1 MREIRVIGAA
11 SGWGA
16 QDHGCQDGPMA
27 LRTAGLLDR
36 LKHANLNVHW
46 DADLHPMASPDQ
58 TAIVTDLCSRLAD
71 EVEEVR
77 RAGEFPL
84 VLGGDHSCSIG
95 TWSGVRRT
103 LGRHDSFGLIWVD
116 AHMDSHTP
124 ETTPSGA
131 LHGMPL
137 ACLLGHGL
145 PQLVN
150 LAGSAPALSPEHVCL
165 IGVRSY
171 EAGEAELLRRLNVRI
186 YMMEEVHRRGI
197 AVVLAE
203 ALEIVR
209 RGTTAIGVTIDLD
222 ALDPYEEPGVGTPV
236 PDGIFGGALKDALR
250 TLQGA
255 PDLAAVELMEYNP
268 YRDRGNATADM
279 AIELALAMLADS

>member
-1 MREIRVIGAA
+1 MSGIRIIGAA

-16 QDHGCQDGPMA
+16 QDHGCQDGPAA
-27 LRTAGLLDR
+27 LRAAGLLDR
-36 LKHANLNVHW
+36 LKHASLDVQW
-46 DADLHPMASPDQ
+46 DADLHPMVSHDKTQ
-58 TAIVTDLCSRLAD
+58 IVTDLCSRLAD
-71 EVEEVR
+71 EVEQVR
-77 RAGEFPL
+77 RAGDFPV
-84 VLGGDHSCSIG
+84 VLGGDHSCSVG
-95 TWSGVRRT
+95 TWSGIRRT
-103 LGRHDSFGLIWVD
+103 LGKRDSIGLIWVD

-150 LAGSAPALSPEHVCL
+150 LAGGVPTLLPEHVCL

-186 YMMEEVHRRGI
+186 YMMEEVHRRGM

-209 RGTTAIGVTIDLD
+209 RGTAAIGVTVDLD

-250 TLQGA
+250 MLHGA
-255 PDLAAVELMEYNP
+255 PDLAAIELMEYNP
-268 YRDRGNATADM
+268 HRDRDSATANM
-279 AIELALAMLADS
+279 AIELAAAMLAGS